1 MLEKQKKGLREA
13 LARQMRFA
21 SDEQREAMAATI
33 ESELPRLLAECFD
46 MSVDSI
52 YALTSASEVRELR
65 NRLVTNTE
73 ANRRDNDSNGRLNQA
88 LKLYADFLDSK
99 FNPARKKPKAV
110 KTAEQQ
116 ETVVAPLVE
125 GATVQQTI
133 DRRER
138 NRDARSRCIA
148 EKGCRCIVCGFDFG
162 AVYGPAG
169 HDYIEVHHLKPLS
182 QTDEEH
188 EVTAD
193 DLVPLCANCH
203 AIAHR
208 RSPEPFTPDEIKAM
222 IQKNLEFKIKIENW
236 P

>member
-1 MLEKQKKGLREA
+1 MKLEKYRKGLREA
-13 LARQMRFA
+13 LGRQMRFA
-21 SDEQREAMAATI
+21 SDEQCEAMAATI

-46 MSVDSI
+46 ISVDSI

-73 ANRRDNDSNGRLNQA
+73 ANSRDNDSNGQLSQA

-99 FNPARKKPKAV
+99 FNPARKRPKVV
-110 KTAEQQ
+110 KTVEQH
-116 ETVVAPLVE
+116 ETVVVHFVE

-138 NRDARSRCIA
+138 NHEARARCIA
-148 EKGCRCIVCGFDFG
+148 EKGCRCMVCGFDFE

-182 QTDEEH
+182 QTEDEH

-222 IQKNLEFKIKIENW
+222 IDAQKQA
-236 P
+236 

>member
-1 MLEKQKKGLREA
+1 MQKPEKYRKGLREA
-13 LARQMRFA
+13 LARQMRFET
-21 SDEQREAMAATI
+21 DEQCEAMATTI

-46 MSVDSI
+46 MHVDSI
-52 YALTSASEVRELR
+52 YALTSASDVRELR
-65 NRLVTNTE
+65 NQVVINSKASRK
-73 ANRRDNDSNGRLNQA
+73 DDDSNGRLSQA

-110 KTAEQQ
+110 KAPEQQ
-116 ETVVAPLVE
+116 EPTTPTLVE

-138 NRDARSRCIA
+138 NRDARACCIA
-148 EKGCRCIVCGFDFG
+148 EKGCRCIVCGFDFE
-162 AVYGPAG
+162 AVYGPTG

-222 IQKNLEFKIKIENW
+222 IDAQKQA
-236 P
+236 